1 MASFAGLRGTG
12 DWGTDERPKNFREYI
27 LWRRPNGSA
36 PLTALMARMKK
47 EKTDDPEFSWWE
59 EELNII
65 RVFSAT
71 GLSATSTTLTIS
83 SGGLSLVKGDV
94 LLVEKTETATYD
106 NEHVMVSSVT
116 SDTVIELVR
125 GVAGTT
131 AAITGI
137 NVYLTHIGS
146 AYGEGTNSP
155 DVTSR
160 NPTKLSNFCQIF
172 KTAYEETA
180 TTNETRARTGPAKK
194 NDKIRRSFDHSR
206 SLETRWMFGVPYE
219 TTGANGKPLRF
230 TGGLRHFITS
240 NVKIY
245 TTTPTEDVFLD
256 DIYKVFDYDA
266 GNAGS
271 ERLVFAG
278 NGALNALNKMA
289 RLSSSTRVNFNGSI
303 KAYGMELQRWILPQ
317 GTLYVRTHP
326 LMNQHARYTNS
337 MFIIDPSG
345 IRYRPLRD
353 TRPMENIQ
361 ANDADTEKGQWLT
374 EAGLEVNHEKTMGYL
389 GNFTVP

>member
-71 GLSATSTTLTIS
+71 GLSATSTTLTIA

-116 SDTVIELVR
+116 SDTVIEVIR

-131 AAITGI
+131 AAITGV

-206 SLETRWMFGVPYE
+206 SLETRWMFGVPFE
-219 TTGANGKPLRF
+219 TTGTNGKPLRF
-230 TGGLRHFITS
+230 TGGLRHFITT

-256 DIYKVFDYDA
+256 DVYKIFDYDA
-266 GNAGS
+266 GNAGT

>member
-71 GLSATSTTLTIS
+71 GLSATSTTLTIA

-131 AAITGI
+131 AAITGT

>member
-131 AAITGI
+131 AAITGT